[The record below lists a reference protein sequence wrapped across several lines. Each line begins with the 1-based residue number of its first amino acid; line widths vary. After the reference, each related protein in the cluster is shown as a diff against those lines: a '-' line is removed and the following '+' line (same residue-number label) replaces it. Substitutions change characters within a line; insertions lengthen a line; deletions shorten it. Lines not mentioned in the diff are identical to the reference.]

1 MLWQRAQALDAVG
14 EVQPLRDRFLA
25 TVTRSGGIS
34 DKITFPFSMGAEDA
48 F

>member
-1 MLWQRAQALDAVG
+1 MLWQGTQALNAVR
-14 EVQPLRDRFLA
+14 EVQALLDRLLA